1 MGEPVG
7 SAMRCLKV
15 KVTHSCLTL
24 CDPTDYTVHGIL
36 QARILEWVA
45 SSLLQG
51 IFPTQQSNPCAP
63 HCRWLLYRLKHQR
76 SPRIPEWGAY
86 PFSSGSFQPRN
97 QTGVSCVA
105 GRFFTS
111 WATREVHALTSN
123 PQLSIS
129 SLWFF
134 HSPQRPSWWLTL
146 HHIYPLF
153 GQELPRYFSVV
164 FLPSLSPI

>member
-1 MGEPVG
+1 MYKSVSHSVVSDSLWPGLDYSPPG
-7 SAMRCLKV
+7 S
-15 KVTHSCLTL
+15 S
-24 CDPTDYTVHGIL
+24 VHGIL

-45 SSLLQG
+45 IPLSRG
-51 IFPTQQSNPCAP
+51 IFPTQGSNPGLW
-63 HCRWLLYRLKHQR
+63 HCRQILYCLSHQGN
-76 SPRIPEWGAY
+76 SRILEWVAY
-86 PFSSGSFQPRN
+86 LFSRGTSQPRN
-97 QTGVSCVA
+97 WTGVSCVA